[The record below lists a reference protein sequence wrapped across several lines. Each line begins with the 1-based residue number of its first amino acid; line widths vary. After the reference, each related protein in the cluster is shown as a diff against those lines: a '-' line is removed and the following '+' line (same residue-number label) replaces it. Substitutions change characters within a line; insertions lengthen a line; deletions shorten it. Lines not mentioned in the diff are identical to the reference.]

1 MPTWKTMR
9 KWMGYTLMLLAG
21 CCPAGWGKTWTVGK
35 AGAPCANPTPDYAS
49 IAAAINGAAAGDE
62 IDICPALYPE
72 QLMITKALTL
82 RGIGDQGTGRALI
95 QPTVLVPV
103 AGLGSIAVI
112 TVMGTSNVT
121 IENLAIDASYNT
133 VAGCTPALAGIH
145 FYDSSGVVD
154 SDAISGAALSNPLGC
169 TTLFP
174 GNGLGVEADQD
185 STTTATFSITVRNTS
200 IHEFG
205 RNAILV
211 NGSGQMADIENNS
224 IVGIGPSTGVN
235 QFGIFLANGALGQV
249 TGNYITQGNC
259 GTIDIEDCYSL
270 RSEGVVLRSVGDG
283 VLVDSNIISNVQS
296 GVFVNG
302 ATNPRVINNVV
313 SNVDALSAIHI
324 QGSVTGLY
332 LNNRVYHVG
341 PFTTDT
347 SEDEEGCGLNSV
359 SGTNNSANVIQ
370 GNWVNDA
377 YCGVAYVTSDVVFSN
392 IYLNTLYETLN
403 GDNYPD
409 TFPAPTEPGVSPFVV
424 AARPAVHPARKIP
437 Q

>member
-1 MPTWKTMR
+1 MR
-9 KWMGYTLMLLAG
+9 NCTKLQWMGFALVLLGA
-21 CCPAGWGKTWTVGK
+21 CCPVTWGKTWTVGK
-35 AGAPCANPTPDYAS
+35 AGAPCANPAPDYATVT
-49 IAAAINGAAAGDE
+49 AAINAASDGDE
-62 IDICPALYPE
+62 IDICPSLYPE
-72 QLMITKALTL
+72 QLMITKSLTL
-82 RGIGDQGTGRALI
+82 RGTGDQGTGRAMI

-103 AGLGSIAVI
+103 GSLGFTAVI

-121 IENLAIDASYNT
+121 IQNLAIDASYNT
-133 VAGCTPALAGIH
+133 VSGCTEAVAGIH
-145 FYDSSGVVD
+145 FYDASGVVD
-154 SDAISGAALSNPLGC
+154 SDAISGAELSNPLSC

-174 GNGLGVEADQD
+174 GNGIGVQADQD
-185 STTTATFSITVRNTS
+185 STTTATFTIGVRNSS
-200 IHEFG
+200 IHDFG

-211 NGSGQMADIENNS
+211 NGAGQVADIENNS
-224 IVGIGPSTGVN
+224 IVGIGPGTGAN
-235 QFGIFLANGALGQV
+235 QFGIFLANGVIGQV
-249 TGNYITQGNC
+249 TANYITQGNC
-259 GTIDIEDCYSL
+259 GSIDIEDCVNL

-283 VLVDSNIISNVQS
+283 VVVDSNIISNVQS

-313 SNVDALSAIHI
+313 SNVDALSGIHI

-332 LNNRVYHVG
+332 LGNKVFHVG

-347 SEDEEGCGLNSV
+347 SSDEEGCGLNSV
-359 SGTNNSANVIQ
+359 SGTNNSANIIQ

-392 IYLNTLYETLN
+392 AYMNTLYETLN

-409 TFPAPTEPGVSPFVV
+409 TFPPPTEPGASPFVV
-424 AARPAVHPARKIP
+424 SAAGVHRARKVL